1 MNDKLKRKEK
11 GKKNMNNSAEHK
23 HHNRTEVRAVKRE
36 IVYSLQNLNKSIL
49 GLFGLEEGDNVGMMV
64 EPSARDLDMLMKELE
79 DIQAYYGGLVK

>member
-49 GLFGLEEGDNVGMMV
+49 GLFGLIIAYSIFSGRKIFEGLDNS
-64 EPSARDLDMLMKELE
+64 EKIIIL
-79 DIQAYYGGLVK
+79 